1 MFEKEKRAVINTA
14 ITIKEY
20 GLIALAGGNVSM
32 RLGNGDILVTPSGT
46 YYETMKDEDVLVM
59 DIDGNI
65 KEGTMKPSVDTIA
78 LLFIYKHMPDVNAII
93 HTHQAYA
100 TAVGLI
106 TDKLPAITTTLPNAT
121 LGEVNVAPYSSPASI
136 NMGIET
142 VKHIDGKRAIILKHH
157 GVVTVGGNL
166 KEALYAAI
174 YMEDTAKTYLAA
186 KAAGEPA
193 VLSKEETDRMGEIFK
208 DVGQNTDKTP
218 KAVQM

>member
-32 RLGNGDILVTPSGT
+32 RMDCGDILVTPSGT
-46 YYETMKDEDVLVM
+46 YYETMRDEDVLVM

-65 KEGTMKPSVDTIA
+65 KEGTLKPSVDTVA
-78 LLFIYKHMPDVNAII
+78 LLYIYRNMPEVNAII
-93 HTHQAYA
+93 HTHQIYA

-106 TDKLPAITTTLPNAT
+106 ADKLPAVTTTLSNVT
-121 LGEVNVAPYSSPASI
+121 LGEVNVAPYSSPASL

-142 VKHIDGKRAIILKHH
+142 VQHINGKRAVILKHH
-157 GVVTVGGNL
+157 GVVTVGANL

-174 YMEDTAKTYLAA
+174 YMEDSAKVYLVA

-193 VLSKEETDRMGEIFK
+193 VLTKEQSDNAAEIFK
-208 DVGQNTDKTP
+208 NVGQK
-218 KAVQM
+218 

>member
-1 MFEKEKRAVINTA
+1 MYEKEKRAVIDTA
-14 ITIKEY
+14 LKIKEY

-32 RLGNGDILVTPSGT
+32 RLDCGDILVTPSGT
-46 YYETMKDEDVLVM
+46 YYETMRDEDVLLM

-65 KEGTMKPSVDTIA
+65 KEGTLKPSVDTVA
-78 LLFIYKHMPDVNAII
+78 LLYIYKNMPEVNAII

-106 TDKLPAITTTLPNAT
+106 ADKLPAITTTLSNVT
-121 LGEVNVAPYSSPASI
+121 LGEVNVAPYSSPASL

-142 VKHIDGKRAIILKHH
+142 VKHINGKRAVILKHH
-157 GVVTVGGNL
+157 GVVTVGANL

-174 YMEDTAKTYLAA
+174 YMEDSAKTYLVA

-193 VLSKEETDRMGEIFK
+193 VLTKEQSDNAAEIFK
-208 DVGQNTDKTP
+208 NVGQK
-218 KAVQM
+218 

>member
-1 MFEKEKRAVINTA
+1 MYEKEKRAVINTA
-14 ITIKEY
+14 LQIKEY

-32 RLGNGDILVTPSGT
+32 RLDNGLILVTPSGT
-46 YYETMKDEDVLVM
+46 YYETMRDEDVLVM

-78 LLFIYKHMPDVNAII
+78 LLYIYRHMPEVNAII
-93 HTHQAYA
+93 HTHQNYA
-100 TAVGLI
+100 TAVGLVE
-106 TDKLPAITTTLPNAT
+106 DKLPAVTTTLCNAT

-142 VKHIDGKRAIILKHH
+142 VNYINGKRAIILKHH

-174 YMEDTAKTYLAA
+174 YLEDSAKTYLLA
-186 KAAGEPA
+186 KSVGTPA
-193 VLSKEETDRMGEIFK
+193 VLSQEEADRMGEIFK
-208 DVGQNTDKTP
+208 DVGQK
-218 KAVQM
+218 